1 MSRVPLRRNDRAS
14 DMAQALTWYRDQ
26 MGWDVHMA
34 DGAPALSLTHG
45 MTGFLFPRKWFPLA
59 ASMMS
64 TMDVQGPVVGF
75 LDEVEPK
82 AVALADT
89 NDCVFSQAQ
98 MPPGVVLLRTPGQV
112 PLPPKAGADWLI
124 EPHNERRW
132 LPSAT
137 AVLAVLRSAAQVP
150 PTPVRGRGPLPYTRL
165 PAARPAVG
173 GHPPVV
179 RRRTA

>member
-1 MSRVPLRRNDRAS
+1 MSPLPPHRAEPQHT
-14 DMAQALTWYRDQ
+14 DMGHALAWYRNQ
-26 MGWDVHMA
+26 MGWDVA
-34 DGAPALSLTHG
+34 LLDGAPALSLTHG
-45 MTGFLFPRKWFPLA
+45 VTGFLFPREWFPA
-59 ASMMS
+59 VASLMS

-98 MPPGVVLLRTPGQV
+98 MPGAVTLLRTPGLV
-112 PLPPKAGADWLI
+112 PLPPKVGASWLI

-137 AVLAVLRSAAQVP
+137 AVLAVLRSVAQGPSGP
-150 PTPVRGRGPLPYTRL
+150 PRVRRSLPYRQLQT
-165 PAARPAVG
+165 AR
-173 GHPPVV
+173 
-179 RRRTA
+179 R

>member
-1 MSRVPLRRNDRAS
+1 MSPLPLRRNVLPDV
-14 DMAQALTWYRDQ
+14 DMGHALTWYRDQ
-26 MGWDVHMA
+26 MGWDVRLV
-34 DGAPALSLTHG
+34 DGAPNLSLTHG
-45 MTGFLFPRKWFPLA
+45 MTGFLFPWAWFPA
-59 ASMMS
+59 AAALMS

-98 MPPGVVLLRTPGQV
+98 MPAGITLLRTPGLV
-112 PLPPKAGADWLI
+112 PLPPKAGSRWLI

-137 AVLAVLRSAAQVP
+137 AVLAVLASANQTSPGPRA
-150 PTPVRGRGPLPYTRL
+150 RRPLPYRQLQT
-165 PAARPAVG
+165 AR
-173 GHPPVV
+173 
-179 RRRTA
+179 R